1 MDRSWSSVRRIG
13 ALILLLLLGGCA
25 AAPHAL
31 DEAPRSRLREA
42 RFLLLGEVHDNPQH
56 HLLRAALL
64 TELLAD
70 GRPTGLVFE
79 QMSRDADAAISAAPR
94 NAEAVADAG
103 RLDRKGWRWP
113 AHKPLFDAALGASA
127 RLAGGNLESEVVRAI
142 VREGLSAV
150 PIDLRPMLDDPAW
163 GADQQRALE
172 REIDDGHCH
181 ALPAAQL
188 PRMALAQRARDA
200 AMARALLSSAA
211 ANGRAVLLAGNGHV
225 RLDLGVP
232 RYLRAA
238 GVPAAQ
244 IVAVG
249 YLEERGRADVYDL
262 VQVTRG
268 VPRDDPCA
276 AFEKAR

>member
-1 MDRSWSSVRRIG
+1 MNRSWSSVRRIG
-13 ALILLLLLGGCA
+13 ALISLLLLAGCA
-25 AAPHAL
+25 AAPRAL
-31 DEAPRSRLREA
+31 DEAPQSHLHDA

-70 GRPTGLVFE
+70 GRPTGVVFE
-79 QMSRDADAAISAAPR
+79 QMSRDADAAIGAAPR
-94 NAEAVADAG
+94 NAEAIADAG
-103 RLDRKGWRWP
+103 RLDRTSWRWP
-113 AHKPLFDAALGASA
+113 AHEPLIDAALGASA
-127 RLAGGNLESEVVRAI
+127 RLAGGNLERAEVRAI
-142 VREGLSAV
+142 VRDGLSAV
-150 PIDLRPMLDDPAW
+150 PIDLRPMLADPSW
-163 GADQQRALE
+163 GLDQQRALE
-172 REIDDGHCH
+172 REIDAGHCH
-181 ALPAAQL
+181 ALPATQL

-249 YLEERGRADVYDL
+249 YLEETGPADVYDL

-268 VPRDDPCA
+268 VPRGDPCA
-276 AFEKAR
+276 AFEKSR